1 MGRLK
6 ALILA
11 SVAALAVAPSVQAGA
26 RAADLLPPAPPIEEP
41 LRGAI
46 VEDSGF
52 YLRGDLGVANANASQ
67 LNSTY
72 SDGNTLAS
80 LGTVEGPV
88 SVGDPYLLGL
98 GVGYQF
104 NSWLRADVTGEYR
117 NSINYRASSTYQ
129 WGTPA
134 NSPCDPT
141 SGIWCGDEYTGQVK
155 TALFLA
161 NGYVDVGTWG
171 GFTPYVGGGVGLA
184 AYQVSG
190 LKDISLYPGAAFGF
204 ANNYNGTNF
213 AWALMAGVAY
223 RFSPT
228 LLLDVG
234 YRYVN
239 MGTFNTGAIAC
250 NNQIQYSC
258 HFETQHFNVASND
271 LRVGLRWMATNT
283 GYVDPPVRARY

>member
-6 ALILA
+6 ALTLA
-11 SVAALAVAPSVQAGA
+11 SVAALPAVLSLQGGA
-26 RAADLLPPAPPIEEP
+26 SAADLLPPAPPIEEP

-46 VEDSGF
+46 VEETGF
-52 YLRGDLGVANANASQ
+52 YLRGDLGVANTNASN

-72 SDGNTLAS
+72 RDGNTLTS

-88 SVGDPYLLGL
+88 SAGDPFLLGL

-104 NSWLRADVTGEYR
+104 NNWLRVDITGEYR

-134 NSPCDPT
+134 NSTCEPT
-141 SGIWCGDEYTGQVK
+141 SGIWCGDAYIGQVK
-155 TALFLA
+155 TGLFLA

-190 LKDISLYPGAAFGF
+190 LKDTSLYPGNAFGF
-204 ANNYNGTNF
+204 ANNNNGTNF
-213 AWALMAGVAY
+213 AWALMAGLSY
-223 RFSPT
+223 RFST
-228 LLLDVG
+228 SLLLDVG

-239 MGTFNTGAIAC
+239 MGTLNTGAVVC

-258 HFETQHFNVASND
+258 HFETQHFKLASND
-271 LRVGLRWMATNT
+271 LRVGLRWMPMEPVSA
-283 GYVDPPVRARY
+283 DPPVRAKY

>member
-6 ALILA
+6 ALTLA
-11 SVAALAVAPSVQAGA
+11 SVAAITVTNSAQGAA
-26 RAADLLPPAPPIEEP
+26 RAADLLPPAPSIEEP
-41 LRGAI
+41 MRGAI
-46 VEDSGF
+46 DEESGF
-52 YLRGDLGVANANASQ
+52 YLRGDLGVGNANASN

-72 SDGNTLAS
+72 RDGGTLAS
-80 LGTVEGPV
+80 FGTVEGPV
-88 SVGDPYLLGL
+88 SVGDPFLLGL

-104 NSWLRADVTGEYR
+104 NAWLRADVTGEYR
-117 NSINYRASSTYQ
+117 NSINYHASSTYQ

-141 SGIWCGDEYTGQVK
+141 SGVRCGDEYTGQVK
-155 TALFLA
+155 TGLFLA
-161 NGYVDVGTWG
+161 NGYVDIGNWG
-171 GFTPYVGGGVGLA
+171 GFTPYVGGGLGLV

-190 LKDISLYPGAAFGF
+190 LKDNSLYPGGAFGF

-223 RFSPT
+223 RFSPS

-234 YRYVN
+234 YRYVH

-250 NNQIQYSC
+250 NDDTC
-258 HFETQHFNVASND
+258 HVETQHFSMASND
-271 LRVGLRWMATNT
+271 VRVGLRWMPTVAV
-283 GYVDPPVRARY
+283 YAEPPVRAKY

>member
-6 ALILA
+6 ALTLA
-11 SVAALAVAPSVQAGA
+11 GVAALAVVPSLQAGA

-46 VEDSGF
+46 VEESGF
-52 YLRGDLGVANANASQ
+52 YLRGDLGVANANASN

-72 SDGNTLAS
+72 RDGSTLAS

-88 SVGDPYLLGL
+88 SVGDPFLLGL
-98 GVGYQF
+98 GFGYQF
-104 NSWLRADVTGEYR
+104 NAWLRADITGEYR
-117 NSINYRASSTYQ
+117 NSINYHASSTYQ
-129 WGTPA
+129 WGAPG

-141 SGIWCGDEYTGQVK
+141 SGIWCGDAFTGQVK
-155 TALFLA
+155 TGLFLA

-190 LKDISLYPGAAFGF
+190 LKDTSLYPANAFGF
-204 ANNYNGTNF
+204 ANNTNGTNF
-213 AWALMAGVAY
+213 AWALMAGVSY
-223 RFSPT
+223 RFSPS

-234 YRYVN
+234 YRYVS
-239 MGTFNTGAIAC
+239 MGTFNTGSIVC
-250 NNQIQYSC
+250 NNQFQNNC

-271 LRVGLRWMATNT
+271 LRVGLRWMPM
-283 GYVDPPVRARY
+283 DPDYLDHPVRAKY

>member
-6 ALILA
+6 ALTLA
-11 SVAALAVAPSVQAGA
+11 SVATLPAVLALQGRVS
-26 RAADLLPPAPPIEEP
+26 AADLLPPAPPIEEP

-46 VEDSGF
+46 AEETGF
-52 YLRGDLGVANANASQ
+52 YLRGDLGVANTNASN

-72 SDGNTLAS
+72 RDGNTLAS

-88 SVGDPYLLGL
+88 SVGDPFLLGL

-104 NSWLRADVTGEYR
+104 NAWLRADITGEYR
-117 NSINYRASSTYQ
+117 NNINYRASSTYQ
-129 WGTPA
+129 WGSPG

-141 SGIWCGDEYTGQVK
+141 SGIWCGDAYTGQVK
-155 TALFLA
+155 TGLFLA
-161 NGYVDVGTWG
+161 NGYVDIGSWG

-190 LKDISLYPGAAFGF
+190 LTDNSLYPGGFGF

-213 AWALMAGVAY
+213 AWALTTGVAY
-223 RFSPT
+223 RFSST
-228 LLLDVG
+228 LLLDVS

-239 MGTFNTGAIAC
+239 MGAFNTGVIAC
-250 NNQIQYSC
+250 NDHTSC
-258 HFETQHFNVASND
+258 HGEIQHFNVASND
-271 LRVGLRWMATNT
+271 LRIGLRWLPAEVA
-283 GYVDPPVRARY
+283 YAEPPVRAKY

>member
-1 MGRLK
+1 MGRIE

-11 SVAALAVAPSVQAGA
+11 SVAAIAGSQTVGGGA

-46 VEDSGF
+46 VEETGF
-52 YLRGDLGVANANASQ
+52 YLRGDLGVANANASNLQ
-67 LNSTY
+67 STY
-72 SDGNTLAS
+72 RDGQTVAS
-80 LGTVEGPV
+80 LSTIEGPA
-88 SVGDPYLLGL
+88 SVGDPLLLGL
-98 GVGYQF
+98 GVGYKF
-104 NSWLRADVTGEYR
+104 NPWLRADVTGEYR

-129 WGTPA
+129 WGDPSV
-134 NSPCDPT
+134 SPCDPT
-141 SGIWCGDEYTGQVK
+141 SGVFCGDEYTGQIK

-161 NGYVDVGTWG
+161 NGYIDVGTWG
-171 GFTPYVGGGVGLA
+171 GFTPYVGGGVGFA

-204 ANNYNGTNF
+204 ANNNNGTNF
-213 AWALMAGVAY
+213 AWALTAGVAY
-223 RFSPT
+223 RLSPN

-239 MGTFNTGAIAC
+239 MGTFNTGTIAC
-250 NNQIQYSC
+250 NNQTQFSC

-271 LRVGLRWMATNT
+271 LRVGLRWMPAAVA
-283 GYVDPPVRARY
+283 YAEPPVRARY

>member
-6 ALILA
+6 ALSLA
-11 SVAALAVAPSVQAGA
+11 SVAAVVVAPSVQAGA

-46 VEDSGF
+46 VEESGF
-52 YLRGDLGVANANASQ
+52 YLRGDLGVANANASN

-72 SDGNTLAS
+72 RDGSTLAS
-80 LGTVEGPV
+80 IGTVEGPV
-88 SVGDPYLLGL
+88 SVGDPFVLGL

-104 NSWLRADVTGEYR
+104 NAWLRADITGEYR
-117 NSINYRASSTYQ
+117 NNINYHASSTYQ
-129 WGTPA
+129 YSG
-134 NSPCDPT
+134 SPKCDPT
-141 SGIWCGDEYTGQVK
+141 SGIFCGDEYIGQVK
-155 TALFLA
+155 TGLFLA

-190 LKDISLYPGAAFGF
+190 LKDTSFYPGGAFGF
-204 ANNYNGTNF
+204 ANNVNGTNL
-213 AWALMAGVAY
+213 AWALMAGVSY
-223 RFSPT
+223 RFSPS

-239 MGTFNTGAIAC
+239 MGTLNTGTITC
-250 NNQIQYSC
+250 NDQTQYSC
-258 HFETQHFNVASND
+258 HFETQHFNLASND
-271 LRVGLRWMATNT
+271 VRVGLRWMPTEP
-283 GYVDPPVRARY
+283 GYADPPVRAKY